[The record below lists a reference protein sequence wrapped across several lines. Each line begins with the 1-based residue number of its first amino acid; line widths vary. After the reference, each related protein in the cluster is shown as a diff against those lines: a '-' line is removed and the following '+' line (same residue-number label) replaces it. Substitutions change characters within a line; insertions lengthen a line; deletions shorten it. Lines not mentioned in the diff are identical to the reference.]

1 LDYGEKKKLSK
12 RNMGKIG
19 ITYPAVLSAGLLTGH
34 IWKETGSFAGCHLE
48 HKKCILTD
56 TAIW

>member
-1 LDYGEKKKLSK
+1 MEREKKLSK

-56 TAIW
+56 TAI